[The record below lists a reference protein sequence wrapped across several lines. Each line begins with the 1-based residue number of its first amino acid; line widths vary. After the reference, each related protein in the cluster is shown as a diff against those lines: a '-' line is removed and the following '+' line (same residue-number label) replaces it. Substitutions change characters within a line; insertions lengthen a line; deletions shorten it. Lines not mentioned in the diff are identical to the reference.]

1 MKTIGVIGGMSWE
14 SSAQYYRFINEQVKA
29 RLGSTHSAQLVMYSL
44 DFHSV
49 AQLELEDRWSELAV
63 VLVDA
68 AKRLEHAGA
77 EFILLASNTAHKV
90 ADDVQAAI
98 EIPLL
103 HIADAT
109 AEAIAAAGI
118 HTVGLLGTEF
128 VMKQDFYRDRLRDR
142 GIDVVIPDEAGRNCV
157 HDIIYNE
164 LCAGQLLAPSRER
177 LRKIILDL
185 QRAKAEAVV
194 LACTELPLLIRPED
208 SPVKLFNTLAI
219 HVEKAVT
226 FALEA

>member
-1 MKTIGVIGGMSWE
+1 MKTIGIIGGMSWE
-14 SSAQYYRFINEQVKA
+14 SSAEYYRLINQQVKA
-29 RLGSTHSAQLVMYSL
+29 RLGPTHSAELVMYSL
-44 DFHSV
+44 DCDTV

-68 AKRLEHAGA
+68 AQRLEHAGA

-98 EIPLL
+98 KIPLL

-109 AEAIAAAGI
+109 AEAIAAASM

-128 VMKQDFYRDRLRDR
+128 VMQQDFYRDRLRDR
-142 GIDVVIPDEAGRNCV
+142 GIDVVIPDEAARNCV

-208 SPVKLFNTLAI
+208 SAVKLFDTLAI

-226 FALEA
+226 LALEA